1 MTHDHEPDRER
12 HDALLTAYALDAVTP
27 EERAAVERLLADP
40 ANAAALAHVAE
51 VRATAAALKVARDA
65 DMPARSPDLR
75 RAVLAA
81 TAGRGDVT
89 PAKPRGRGGLGK
101 WVLALGSCA
110 AVCLLV
116 AGLMLPAI
124 NASREVTRRQV
135 ALVRDR
141 EAAVRRVTAAGAAG
155 EGEPTAQPGVEEL
168 HEEVLLAED
177 LEVDMPLA
185 IELSEFGDAAAP
197 ADELSSIGAIGGS
210 GYGSSGRRAAGQ
222 LKMSG
227 GGGGGGDIEAS
238 EGRSNTAGERYNRFA
253 ENRFLAVAEQP
264 LSTFSIDVDT
274 ASYANVRRFL
284 TAGQRP
290 PRDAVRIEELV
301 NYFRYAY
308 PQPAGDDPFSVTV
321 EAAACPWRAGH
332 RIVRVGVQ
340 GRDVRRDARPAGN
353 LVFLVDVSG
362 SMDEPNKL
370 PLVKRAL
377 GMLLDELT
385 ENDRVAIVTYAGNAG
400 LVLPST
406 SGDQK
411 QKIRA
416 AIDALEAGGS
426 THGSAGINLAYEQAA
441 ERFIPGGANRVILCT
456 DGDLNVGVTSDEA
469 LVELIARKAKGG
481 TFLTVLGFGEGNLQ
495 DEKMEK
501 LADNGNGIYAYID
514 GVREA
519 RKVLVE
525 QLTGSTITI
534 AKDVKIQVEFNPA
547 QVASYRLLG
556 YENRILAAEDFRDD
570 KKDAG
575 EIGAGHAVTALYE
588 IVPAGAAATEP
599 GHGAEPLKYQPAP
612 TPATP
617 AAKPALDGPAG
628 RELLTVKLRA
638 KRPDGDA
645 SRLTEVPLAEAGGG
659 FDAASA
665 DLRFAAA
672 VAAFGMILRDSEHRG
687 TATLPLVADIAG
699 AALGEDA
706 GGYRAEFLDLVRK
719 AEAVR

>member
-1 MTHDHEPDRER
+1 MTHDHELDRER
-12 HDALLTAYALDAVTP
+12 HDVLLTAYALDAVTP

-51 VRATAAALKVARDA
+51 VRTTAAALKVARDA

-81 TAGRGDVT
+81 AAGRGDVT

-177 LEVDMPLA
+177 LEVNMPLA

-575 EIGAGHAVTALYE
+575 EIGAGHAVSALYE
-588 IVPAGAAATEP
+588 IVPAGAAAAEP
-599 GHGAEPLKYQPAP
+599 GRGAEPLKYQPAP
-612 TPATP
+612 AP
-617 AAKPALDGPAG
+617 AAPAPKPALDGPAG